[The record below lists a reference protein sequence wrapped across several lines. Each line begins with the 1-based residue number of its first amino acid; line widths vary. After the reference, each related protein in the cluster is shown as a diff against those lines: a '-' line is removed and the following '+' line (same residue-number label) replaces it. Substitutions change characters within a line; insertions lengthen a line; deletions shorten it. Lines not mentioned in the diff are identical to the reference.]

1 MDEPGTVALAVTL
14 GLGLFSGVLVATAAA
29 GLSALGVDR
38 LQALAD
44 DGHREARR
52 VSRRLLTVRARLLL
66 GRVLAV
72 TLSAAAAVTLARPLG
87 PAQALAGVLAVA
99 LGYAF
104 VAEVLAA
111 LARRRPE
118 VFGLGLLPF
127 LRPVEWLLAPLA
139 VPIVAV
145 SRVAQRL
152 LPAPEAQ
159 EDVAARAALP
169 LVERSAKRGE
179 LAGEQVRLLRNA
191 LEFRG
196 TIAREVMVP
205 RTQVEAFEMATPL
218 EEVLERIVESGHS
231 RYPVF
236 RGRIDHVEGILY
248 AKDLFRRLR
257 EGGVLGGEGLA
268 ALIRP
273 AFMVPET
280 MRIDELL
287 RVMQSRRFHLAVVVD
302 EFGGAAGIVTLEDIL
317 EEIVG
322 EIEDEHDPSLH
333 RIDRR
338 ADGHYVAD
346 ASMSLYDLQEM
357 IGGDLAPHAVE
368 ADSLGGLIVEASGR
382 VPAEGEP
389 LRLGDF
395 DVRVLAADDRR
406 ITQVEIIRGS
416 GPTPDGSVAEA
427 S

>member
-1 MDEPGTVALAVTL
+1 MTL

-29 GLSALGVDR
+29 GLAAIGVDR
-38 LQALAD
+38 LHALAD
-44 DGHREARR
+44 DGQLEARR
-52 VSRRLLTVRARLLL
+52 VARHLLTVRARLLL

-72 TLSAAAAVTLARPLG
+72 TLAAGAAVALALPSGPG
-87 PAQALAGVLAVA
+87 PALASLLSVA

-118 VFGLGLLPF
+118 VLGLRLLRW
-127 LRPVEWLLAPLA
+127 LRPIEWLLAPLA

-145 SRVAQRL
+145 GRVAQRL

-159 EDVAARAALP
+159 EDVAARAALH
-169 LVERSAKRGE
+169 LFERSAELGE

-191 LEFRG
+191 LEVPG

-218 EEVLERIVESGHS
+218 EEVLERIVVSGHS

-236 RGRIDHVEGILY
+236 RERIDQVEGILY
-248 AKDLFRRLR
+248 AKDLFRRLQ
-257 EGGVLGGEGLA
+257 EGGVLDGAGLA
-268 ALIRP
+268 TLIRP

-280 MRIDELL
+280 TRIDELL
-287 RVMQSRRFHLAVVVD
+287 RVMQSRRFHLAIVVD

-333 RIDRR
+333 RIDQR
-338 ADGHYVAD
+338 AEGHYVAD
-346 ASMSLYDLQEM
+346 ASMSLYDLEEM
-357 IGGDLAPHAVE
+357 IGGDLAPNAVE

-382 VPAEGEP
+382 VPAEGET

-406 ITQVEIIRGS
+406 ITQVEIIRGPP
-416 GPTPDGSVAEA
+416 PTPDDPVAEA